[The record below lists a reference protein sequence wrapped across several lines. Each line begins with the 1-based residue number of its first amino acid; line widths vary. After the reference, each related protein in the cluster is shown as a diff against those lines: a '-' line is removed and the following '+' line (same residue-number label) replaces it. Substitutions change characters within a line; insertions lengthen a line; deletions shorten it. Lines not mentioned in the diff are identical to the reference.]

1 VLSQQTYGCKEHQMK
16 TEDIKNMALAW
27 AKVQE
32 GAAEEAAKP
41 VEEGKIPP
49 ALQAYM
55 DKKNGKKSDDKE
67 DDGEKKKGKM
77 DAVGKEDGDIDND
90 GDKDDTDSYLANRRK
105 AIKKN
110 MKKESV
116 EVDEA
121 ATATQK
127 PNNGQAMDQGLSP
140 NAKKEMAN
148 KTPMPDMVDAPAVN
162 KKSFDAMRKSGKTA
176 PKRSADN
183 AAGDKAIKPS
193 ATPVKTEVKTEAFE
207 PHMMYDPKT
216 GKGYKADKEA
226 DHLRMKKMGYSHDKP
241 KTEAVQVD
249 ELSKKTM
256 GSYIKRA
263 TSDNAVNNMAKGMA
277 ITTNDKKMG
286 DQATKLAR
294 KRKAGIATAADK
306 LSASY
311 KY

>member
-1 VLSQQTYGCKEHQMK
+1 MK

-32 GAAEEAAKP
+32 SAAEEAAKP
-41 VEEGKIPP
+41 VEEGKMPP

-55 DKKNGKKSDDKE
+55 DKKKGKKSDDKE

-110 MKKESV
+110 MNKESV

-193 ATPVKTEVKTEAFE
+193 ATPVKMEVKSEGKAHGPTGVSYSDE
-207 PHMMYDPKT
+207 PNLVSKPLGVKKGKTIKGTIQPPKKV
-216 GKGYKADKEA
+216 G
-226 DHLRMKKMGYSHDKP
+226 S
-241 KTEAVQVD
+241 QVD
-249 ELSKKTM
+249 ELSNKTL
-256 GSYIKRA
+256 GSYVKRA
-263 TSDNAVNNMAKGMA
+263 SSDNAVNNMAKGMGMA
-277 ITTNDKKMG
+277 YGNDHMR
-286 DQATKLAR
+286 DQAAKLAK
-294 KRKAGIATAADK
+294 KRKAGIAKAADK

>member
-1 VLSQQTYGCKEHQMK
+1 MK

-55 DKKNGKKSDDKE
+55 DKKKGKKSDDKE
-67 DDGEKKKGKM
+67 DDGEKKKGKL
-77 DAVGKEDGDIDND
+77 DPVGKADGDIDND
-90 GDKDDTDSYLANRRK
+90 GDEDETDSYLKNRRK

-162 KKSFDAMRKSGKTA
+162 KKSFDAMRNSGKTA
-176 PKRSADN
+176 PKRNADN

-193 ATPVKTEVKTEAFE
+193 ATPVKMEVKTEE
-207 PHMMYDPKT
+207 
-216 GKGYKADKEA
+216 
-226 DHLRMKKMGYSHDKP
+226 
-241 KTEAVQVD
+241 TEVK
-249 ELSKKTM
+249 ELSKGTM
-256 GSYIKRA
+256 GSYVKKA
-263 TSDNAVNNMAKGMA
+263 TSDMAVTNMAKGIAMSQ
-277 ITTNDKKMG
+277 NKGK
-286 DQATKLAR
+286 QAASLRKDAN
-294 KRKAGIATAADK
+294 KRKAGVGMAVDK
-306 LSASY
+306 MVKSSY

>member
-1 VLSQQTYGCKEHQMK
+1 MK

-193 ATPVKTEVKTEAFE
+193 ATPVKMEVKTEE
-207 PHMMYDPKT
+207 
-216 GKGYKADKEA
+216 
-226 DHLRMKKMGYSHDKP
+226 
-241 KTEAVQVD
+241 TEVK

>member
-1 VLSQQTYGCKEHQMK
+1 MK

-193 ATPVKTEVKTEAFE
+193 ATPVKMEVKTEAFE